1 MLKQRMMNEHHQNT
15 INKAGGVRGGG
26 VTRPFA
32 SPNLKGRHADTFKE
46 PRLDKIGD
54 AKPDEQLQMLSKYL
68 VHDKRGAG
76 PTS

>member
-1 MLKQRMMNEHHQNT
+1 MNDHRQ
-15 INKAGGVRGGG
+15 KAGGVRGGG

-46 PRLDKIGD
+46 QPRLDKIGD

-68 VHDKRGAG
+68 VHNKKNVN
-76 PTS
+76 PSSTL